1 MITFLCGIF
10 ILLVGG
16 LWYSFYIERLFSPD
30 GRLTPAIARADGI
43 DFTGM
48 PCWKNALIALL
59 SITGTGVI
67 LGSIQA
73 AFFGPIAF
81 LLIPLANVLGGSVH
95 NYLAGMIAMRNRGM
109 QMPRLVEKYLGLGV
123 ARVFLVLLMI
133 LLFFTGVVLLYT
145 TGDYLCVS
153 CPTAFPHHV
162 GMYILLYGILLV
174 YFIVTTLLPIDRTI
188 GRIYPLFST
197 VLFLTTITL
206 FIGIL
211 HHGDRYLPEIT
222 EKMGSLAQRNA
233 PVLPVLFIT
242 LAHAILSGLHASQST
257 LVARTVCKESDG
269 RIVFFGTMLAEGFL
283 SLCWAGGAMIFLT
296 RHPEWTNAL
305 DPVSLVSAISREFLG
320 NWGNL
325 FAFLCLFILPIT
337 TGDTVFRAI
346 RLIFSEAFQVNQRR
360 PWKRWVTT
368 VCVFLPALFFLVL
381 AKLNMYG
388 FSYLWRYYGFLSQ
401 IVAVFVLAMASVY
414 LHAHYKNY
422 LVAYIP
428 MLAACFVATSYILHA
443 KEGLRIDAL
452 IGHPQSYGASY
463 TLAFLITTF
472 IGLSVRRYA
481 VQKSH
486 AIRIREE
493 DNFKLPKVYKQKK
506 GNHHA

>member
-1 MITFLCGIF
+1 
-10 ILLVGG
+10 
-16 LWYSFYIERLFSPD
+16 
-30 GRLTPAIARADGI
+30 
-43 DFTGM
+43 
-48 PCWKNALIALL
+48 
-59 SITGTGVI
+59 
-67 LGSIQA
+67 
-73 AFFGPIAF
+73 
-81 LLIPLANVLGGSVH
+81 
-95 NYLAGMIAMRNRGM
+95 
-109 QMPRLVEKYLGLGV
+109 
-123 ARVFLVLLMI
+123 
-133 LLFFTGVVLLYT
+133 
-145 TGDYLCVS
+145 
-153 CPTAFPHHV
+153 
-162 GMYILLYGILLV
+162 
-174 YFIVTTLLPIDRTI
+174 
-188 GRIYPLFST
+188 
-197 VLFLTTITL
+197 
-206 FIGIL
+206 
-211 HHGDRYLPEIT
+211 
-222 EKMGSLAQRNA
+222 
-233 PVLPVLFIT
+233 
-242 LAHAILSGLHASQST
+242 
-257 LVARTVCKESDG
+257 
-269 RIVFFGTMLAEGFL
+269 
-283 SLCWAGGAMIFLT
+283 MIFLT

-368 VCVFLPALFFLVL
+368 VCVFLPALFLLVL
-381 AKLNMYG
+381 AKMNMYR
-388 FSYLWRYYGFLSQ
+388 FSYLWRYYGFISQ

-422 LVAYIP
+422 LVAYLP

-452 IGHPQSYGASY
+452 IGHPQSYSASY

-472 IGLSVRRYA
+472 IGMSVRRYA

-493 DNFKLPKVYKQKK
+493 INFKLPKDAEQKK

>member
-16 LWYSFYIERLFSPD
+16 IWYSFYIECLFSPD

-48 PCWKNALIALL
+48 PCWKNVLIALL

-73 AFFGPIAF
+73 AFFGPIVF

-109 QMPRLVEKYLGLGV
+109 QMPRLIEKYLGLGV

-153 CPTAFPHHV
+153 CPTAFPHQV

-174 YFIVTTLLPIDRTI
+174 YFIVTTILPIDRTI

-197 VLFLTTITL
+197 VLFITTITL

-211 HHGDRYLPEIT
+211 RHGNHYLPEIT
-222 EKMGSLAQRNA
+222 ETTGSLAKRNA
-233 PVLPVLFIT
+233 PVLPILFIT

-257 LVARTVCKESDG
+257 LVARTVCKEADG
-269 RIVFFGTMLAEGFL
+269 RIVSFGTMLAEGFL
-283 SLCWAGGAMIFLT
+283 SMCWAGGAMIFLT

-320 NWGNL
+320 AWGNV

-346 RLIFSEAFQVNQRR
+346 RLILGEVFQVNQRR
-360 PWKRWVTT
+360 PWKRLVTT
-368 VCVFLPALFFLVL
+368 VCVFLPALFLLAL

-388 FSYLWRYYGFLSQ
+388 FSYLWRYYGFISQ
-401 IVAVFVLAMASVY
+401 IVAVFGLAMASVY

-422 LVAYIP
+422 LVAYLP
-428 MLAACFVATSYILHA
+428 MLTACFIATSYIFHA
-443 KEGLRIDAL
+443 KEGLHIDAL
-452 IGHPQSYGASY
+452 IGYPQSYGASY
-463 TLAFLITTF
+463 TLALLLTAF
-472 IGLSVRRYA
+472 IGISVRRYA

-493 DNFKLPKVYKQKK
+493 SNYSLPKHIEQKK
-506 GNHHA
+506 GNHNA

>member
-16 LWYSFYIERLFSPD
+16 IWYSFYIERLFSPD

-73 AFFGPIAF
+73 AFFGPIVF
-81 LLIPLANVLGGSVH
+81 LLIPVANVLGGSVH

-109 QMPRLVEKYLGLGV
+109 QMPRLVEKYLGLVV

-153 CPTAFPHHV
+153 CPTAFPHQV

-174 YFIVTTLLPIDRTI
+174 YFIVTTILPIDRTI

-197 VLFLTTITL
+197 VLFITTITL

-211 HHGDRYLPEIT
+211 RHGNHYLPEIT
-222 EKMGSLAQRNA
+222 ETTGSLAKRNT
-233 PVLPVLFIT
+233 PVLPILFIT

-257 LVARTVCKESDG
+257 LVARTVCKEADG
-269 RIVFFGTMLAEGFL
+269 RIVFFGTMVAEGFL
-283 SLCWAGGAMIFLT
+283 SMCWAGGAMIFLT

-320 NWGNL
+320 AWGNV

-346 RLIFSEAFQVNQRR
+346 RLILGEVFQVNQRR
-360 PWKRWVTT
+360 PWKRLVTT
-368 VCVFLPALFFLVL
+368 VCVFLPALFLLVL
-381 AKLNMYG
+381 AKLNMYS
-388 FSYLWRYYGFLSQ
+388 FSYLWRYYGFISQ
-401 IVAVFVLAMASVY
+401 IVAVFGLAMASVY

-422 LVAYIP
+422 LVAYLP
-428 MLAACFVATSYILHA
+428 MLTACFIATSYIFHA
-443 KEGLRIDAL
+443 KEGLHIDAL
-452 IGHPQSYGASY
+452 IGYPQSYGASY
-463 TLAFLITTF
+463 TLALLLTAF
-472 IGLSVRRYA
+472 IGISVRRYA

-493 DNFKLPKVYKQKK
+493 SNYSLPKHIEQKK
-506 GNHHA
+506 GNHNA

>member
-30 GRLTPAIARADGI
+30 GRITPAIARADGI

-95 NYLAGMIAMRNRGM
+95 NYLSGMIAMRNRGM

-133 LLFFTGVVLLYT
+133 LLFFTGVILLYT
-145 TGDYLCVS
+145 TGDYLCLS
-153 CPTAFPHHV
+153 RPTAFPHHV

-197 VLFLTTITL
+197 VLFITTITL

-211 HHGDRYLPEIT
+211 RHGNGLLP
-222 EKMGSLAQRNA
+222 
-233 PVLPVLFIT
+233 
-242 LAHAILSGLHASQST
+242 
-257 LVARTVCKESDG
+257 
-269 RIVFFGTMLAEGFL
+269 
-283 SLCWAGGAMIFLT
+283 
-296 RHPEWTNAL
+296 
-305 DPVSLVSAISREFLG
+305 
-320 NWGNL
+320 
-325 FAFLCLFILPIT
+325 
-337 TGDTVFRAI
+337 
-346 RLIFSEAFQVNQRR
+346 
-360 PWKRWVTT
+360 
-368 VCVFLPALFFLVL
+368 
-381 AKLNMYG
+381 
-388 FSYLWRYYGFLSQ
+388 
-401 IVAVFVLAMASVY
+401 
-414 LHAHYKNY
+414 
-422 LVAYIP
+422 
-428 MLAACFVATSYILHA
+428 
-443 KEGLRIDAL
+443 
-452 IGHPQSYGASY
+452 
-463 TLAFLITTF
+463 
-472 IGLSVRRYA
+472 
-481 VQKSH
+481 
-486 AIRIREE
+486 
-493 DNFKLPKVYKQKK
+493 
-506 GNHHA
+506 